1 MNRDFEILFN
11 QIQRLI
17 ERNEKRFEF
26 IDRDDNLLRFK
37 INKNQNLISIIIDD
51 YDFIV
56 DEFNFED
63 DSIIIMRI
71 NYYQFEYDLDFIYKL
86 FEDFIIYK
94 LIYLEDN
101 IDYSQS

>member
-17 ERNEKRFEF
+17 ERNEKRLEF
-26 IDRDDNLLRFK
+26 IDREDNILRFK

-51 YDFIV
+51 YDFII

-63 DSIIIMRI
+63 DSINIMRI
-71 NYYQFEYDLDFIYKL
+71 NHYQFEYDLDYIYKL
-86 FEDFIIYK
+86 FENFIIYK
-94 LIYLEDN
+94 LIYLDDN
-101 IDYSQS
+101 IDYSKS

>member
-17 ERNEKRFEF
+17 ERNEKRLEF
-26 IDRDDNLLRFK
+26 IDRENNILRFK

-51 YDFIV
+51 YDFII

-63 DSIIIMRI
+63 DSINIMRI
-71 NYYQFEYDLDFIYKL
+71 NHYQFEYDLDYIYKL
-86 FEDFIIYK
+86 FENFIIYK
-94 LIYLEDN
+94 LIYLDNN
-101 IDYSQS
+101 IDYSES